1 MEKKYDLW
9 IETKWDGWYAEYDL
23 DQTELDKL
31 VCELDEE
38 DFYIYPSSER
48 IEREHYS

>member
-9 IETKWDGWYAEYDL
+9 IETKWAGWCVEYDL
-23 DQTELDKL
+23 DYIELDKL
-31 VCELDEE
+31 VSEFDEE

-48 IEREHYS
+48 IEREQYS